1 VTKRDIALM
10 ITRDKVL
17 VLEKRMAHQETTL
30 ERLIRPAAS
39 VPLAAHSRLIN
50 ELANKATVR
59 RFLKDT
65 GLRIFADVQ
74 SSPSHEQLQV
84 GMLETAKLGVRQ
96 GHHGGKHAAAAAR
109 YVKVVE
115 FLSTNP
121 YAQGRGIKV
130 ALRSTY
136 TQIVRHMMA
145 NGVRELFLNL
155 IDVSAAS
162 SSRPVRTTRRR
173 SRGKKLRKGRLS
185 TLLMKR
191 WLKYLL
197 FLRCS

>member
-10 ITRDKVL
+10 ITRDKAL

-74 SSPSHEQLQV
+74 SSSSHEQLQV
-84 GMLETAKLGVRQ
+84 GVLETIKLGVRQ

-136 TQIVRHMMA
+136 TQTVRRMMA
-145 NGVRELFLNL
+145 NDVRGLFLNL
-155 IDVSAAS
+155 
-162 SSRPVRTTRRR
+162 TGCLR
-173 SRGKKLRKGRLS
+173 SIFLAQHLPRGP
-185 TLLMKR
+185 
-191 WLKYLL
+191 
-197 FLRCS
+197 